1 MHLERKVEWNRLQKR
16 CFKFTCTSSRKAEHL
31 PLFWFL
37 LILSPAQRSVFFW
50 VFFFSGVD
58 SEMVPSNTGARAKC
72 FSIISPMFCHV
83 DSRLEQNG
91 CSCSE
96 SKGSATQRKNDAW
109 RWRKREGGWG
119 VGERKHCC
127 DAGTQSGASSSPPS
141 NTGRK
146 TWTELVYN
154 NQNWKGLAQR
164 GT

>member
-1 MHLERKVEWNRLQKR
+1 MHLERKVEKNRLQKR
-16 CFKFTCTSSRKAEHL
+16 CFKFTCTSSRKAERL

-37 LILSPAQRSVFFW
+37 LILLHT
-50 VFFFSGVD
+50 FFFFGCFFSRVD
-58 SEMVPSNTGARAKC
+58 SEMVPSNTGAWAKC

-91 CSCSE
+91 RLCSE
-96 SKGSATQRKNDAW
+96 SKGSATERKNDAW
-109 RWRKREGGWG
+109 RRRKREGGWG
-119 VGERKHCC
+119 VRERKRCC